1 MNKFDMSS
9 RDSIELDKRYKN
21 VVIDTKNNFIFLFI
35 ACSMFFNW
43 KYVFVFFFV
52 LYLLLES

>member
-1 MNKFDMSS
+1 MTS
-9 RDSIELDKRYKN
+9 RDSIELDKRYKD
-21 VVIDTKNNFIFLFI
+21 VVIDTKNNFIFLLV

>member
-1 MNKFDMSS
+1 MSKFDMTS
-9 RDSIELDKRYKN
+9 RDSIELDKRYKD
-21 VVIDTKNNFIFLFI
+21 VVIDTKNNFIFLLV

-43 KYVFVFFFV
+43 KYVFVFFFI